1 MHRGPFASLSVNSGR
16 KSHSR
21 SILRLIAIFRHVKAV
36 LLIIT
41 GLAALHLVKPG
52 AVTQFTKWVSAMPFA
67 AQHAFVGHALSKITR
82 LPPERIEQLAIVLFL
97 YAALFIVEGVGLW
110 MEKVWAE
117 WLTVVATTSFIPFE
131 VYEVVHK
138 ATFLSVGILV
148 ANIAILIY
156 LVYRRVTLRS
166 SRHGR

>member
-1 MHRGPFASLSVNSGR
+1 MKL
-16 KSHSR
+16 HSR
-21 SILRLIAIFRHVKAV
+21 HVLRLIAIFRHVKAV

-41 GLAALHLVKPG
+41 GLAALRLVKPG
-52 AVTQFTKWVSAMPFA
+52 AVQEFTNWVAAMPFA
-67 AQHAFVGHALSKITR
+67 TQHAFVGRALATVTR

-131 VYEVVHK
+131 VYEVAHK
-138 ATFLSVGILV
+138 TTVLRVAILV
-148 ANIAILIY
+148 ANIAIVIY
-156 LVYRRVTLRS
+156 LLYRRLS
-166 SRHGR
+166 GRKHS